1 MALAPTN
8 PDMMEVARKAHILS
22 TQEDG
27 YAALDEFRAMTHY
40 SLEELKFFYRRYV
53 NIVNPKKHQH
63 YSV

>member
-1 MALAPTN
+1 MQLILNMALAPTN

-40 SLEELKFFYRRYV
+40 SIEQLNFFLSA
-53 NIVNPKKHQH
+53 ICK
-63 YSV
+63 YSKS